1 MRGTMLDDQLLPRA
15 QRPLVRS
22 LGMMGVLFLTLS
34 VATPASS
41 VFVIVPGMLQV
52 AGTGAVWAMV
62 LAGIVCVAT
71 AFVYAELSSAWPV
84 AGGEYVA
91 VAQTLGPLAGFVML
105 GVNVFNNLFFP
116 PVAALGISAV
126 LSTIYPGL
134 PTVPI
139 AVAVV
144 AASTLIALLEI
155 RVNAWLTGLFLL
167 GEVLALI
174 AVTALGLAD
183 VTHPL
188 GAMLL
193 HPVMPSAG
201 ALVPAGAASVGLA
214 TSIAIF
220 ALNGYGAA
228 VYFGEEMRE
237 PSRLIAKAI
246 LTSLVLTLVFE
257 IAPTI
262 ALLMGTP
269 DLHATLTAGDPFGLL
284 ARMRAGGWMADA
296 IAVSVVIAI
305 VNAIIACILACA
317 RFFYGTA
324 RDGSWGRPLDTWMA
338 MIHPRFG
345 SPWVGT
351 LIVGGVGVACC
362 FLPLTFLMVL
372 SGTGLVAIYAR
383 IAVAAI
389 AGRQRGTTAHAAYR
403 MPLYPLAPVATL
415 LALGYV
421 AWTNWLD
428 LEEGRPGL
436 IVTGLQIAGS
446 AAYYWFVLRRRG
458 AWRVHVPEVTD
469 DRPERLRE
477 RAPLQG

>member
-1 MRGTMLDDQLLPRA
+1 MLDDQLLPRA
-15 QRPLVRS
+15 ARPLVRS
-22 LGMMGVLFLTLS
+22 LGVTGVLFLTLS

-52 AGTGAVWAMV
+52 AGTGAIWAMV

-91 VAQTLGPLAGFVML
+91 VARTLGPLAGFVML

-126 LSTIYPGL
+126 LSTVCPGL

-144 AASTLIALLEI
+144 AASTLVAVLQI
-155 RVNAWLTGLFLL
+155 RVNAWVTGIFLL
-167 GEVLALI
+167 GEVLALV
-174 AVTALGLAD
+174 AVTALGLID
-183 VTHPL
+183 VARPL
-188 GAMLL
+188 ATMLAA
-193 HPVMPSAG
+193 PVMPAGG
-201 ALVPAGAASVGLA
+201 ALVPASAASIGLA

-228 VYFGEEMRE
+228 VYFGEEMKE
-237 PSRLIAKAI
+237 PSRLIARAI
-246 LTSLVLTLVFE
+246 LASLALTLAFE
-257 IAPTI
+257 IAPTV
-262 ALLMGTP
+262 ALLMGAR
-269 DLHATLTAGDPFGLL
+269 DLHATVTAGDPFGLA
-284 ARMRAGGWMADA
+284 ARLRAGGWMADA
-296 IAVSVVIAI
+296 IAIGVVVAI

-324 RDGSWGRPLDTWMA
+324 RDGSWGRPLDAWMA

-345 SPWVGT
+345 SPWVAT
-351 LIVGGVGVACC
+351 LIVGGVGVGCC
-362 FLPLTFLMVL
+362 FLPLTLLLVL
-372 SGTGLVAIYAR
+372 SGTGLVAIYAG

-389 AGRQRGTTAHAAYR
+389 VGRRTGATGHAAYR

-415 LALGYV
+415 IALGYV
-421 AWTNWLD
+421 TWTSWLD
-428 LEEGRPGL
+428 LDEGRPGL
-436 IVTGLQIAGS
+436 IMTALQILGS

-458 AWRVHVPEVTD
+458 DWRVHVPEVTD
-469 DRPERLRE
+469 DRPERL
-477 RAPLQG
+477 